1 MRLYLINPCNPLVSM
16 VKVKESR
23 WNKYRVWK
31 PLGLLVLAG
40 LTPPEWDI
48 TVVDENLGV
57 PDYTAMPRPDLVGI
71 TAFTSQAGRAYRVAA
86 EFRTSGVP
94 VVMGGIH
101 ATMRPAEA
109 SERVDAVVTGEAESI
124 WGQVLEDARQG
135 ALKRV
140 YTGTRLEMDKVPL
153 ARHDLLPTGYR
164 FGSIQTTRGCPL
176 NCSFCSVTTFN
187 GRAYR
192 RRPIENVVQE
202 FKLIREKYVLI
213 VDDNFIGTRKDH
225 IARTKDLLRAIIQAN
240 LGKKWIAQVTIN
252 MADDEELLRLA
263 AKAGC
268 SGVFIGF
275 ESPNA
280 EGLIEVHKEFNI
292 RKDRDFQTSVRRIQ
306 RHGIIVVGS
315 FIMGLDVDEPGIGR
329 QIADTANR
337 CGLDILN
344 TLFLTPLPGT
354 RLWDKMESE
363 RRIAANT
370 FPEDWKYY
378 TLTLPVARYNHLSW
392 ADILREMESCN
403 RRFYSLSRIFR
414 RVWRNFWRRRE
425 PFITLVGNLSFRN
438 NIGLD
443 RKLYRE
449 LNLSRSQPLPHF
461 IPAKPV
467 LPALRSPA
475 VQGEVGSAL
484 SIPALNFAEVSK
496 RAHPKEEESRLSAS
510 NKKVSF

>member
-1 MRLYLINPCNPLVSM
+1 MI
-16 VKVKESR
+16 KVKESR

-57 PDYTAMPRPDLVGI
+57 PDYMAMPRPDLVGI
-71 TAFTSQAGRAYRVAA
+71 TAFTSQARRAYEVAA
-86 EFRTSGVP
+86 EFRASGVP

-101 ATMRPAEA
+101 VTMRLAEA

-140 YTGTRLEMDKVPL
+140 YTGTRLEMDRVPL

-176 NCSFCSVTTFN
+176 DCSFCSVPAFN
-187 GRAYR
+187 GRIYR
-192 RRPIENVVQE
+192 RRPIENIVQE

-225 IARTKDLLRAIIQAN
+225 IAYTKDLLQAMIQAN

-252 MADDEELLRLA
+252 IADDEELLRLA

-275 ESPNA
+275 ESPSV
-280 EGLIEVHKEFNI
+280 EGLVEVHKKFNI
-292 RKDRDFQTSVRRIQ
+292 QKGRDFQASVRRIQ
-306 RHGIIVVGS
+306 RHGVLVVGS
-315 FIMGLDVDEPGIGR
+315 FIMGLDVDEPGIGQ

-337 CGLDILN
+337 YGVDLLN

-363 RRIAANT
+363 GRIAANT

-403 RRFYSLSRIFR
+403 RCFYSLSRILR
-414 RVWRNFWRRRE
+414 RVWGNFWRRRK
-425 PFITLVGNLSFRN
+425 PIIALVSNLSVRK
-438 NIGLD
+438 NIRLD
-443 RKLYRE
+443 REAYRE
-449 LNLSRSQPLPHF
+449 LNLSRS
-461 IPAKPV
+461 
-467 LPALRSPA
+467 
-475 VQGEVGSAL
+475 
-484 SIPALNFAEVSK
+484 
-496 RAHPKEEESRLSAS
+496 
-510 NKKVSF
+510 

>member
-1 MRLYLINPCNPLVSM
+1 MI
-16 VKVKESR
+16 KVKESR

-71 TAFTSQAGRAYRVAA
+71 TAFTSQARRAYEVAA
-86 EFRTSGVP
+86 EFRASGVP

-101 ATMRPAEA
+101 VTMRLAEA

-140 YTGTRLEMDKVPL
+140 YTGTRLEMDRVPL

-176 NCSFCSVTTFN
+176 DCSFCSVPAFN
-187 GRAYR
+187 GRIYR
-192 RRPIENVVQE
+192 RRPIENIVQE

-225 IARTKDLLRAIIQAN
+225 IAYTKDLLQAMIQAN

-252 MADDEELLRLA
+252 IADDEELLRLA

-275 ESPNA
+275 ESPSV
-280 EGLIEVHKEFNI
+280 EGLVEVHKKFNI
-292 RKDRDFQTSVRRIQ
+292 QKGRDFQASVRRIQ
-306 RHGIIVVGS
+306 RHGVLVVGS
-315 FIMGLDVDEPGIGR
+315 FIMGLDVDEPGIGQ

-337 CGLDILN
+337 YGVDLLN

-363 RRIAANT
+363 GRIAANT

-403 RRFYSLSRIFR
+403 RCFYSLSRILR
-414 RVWRNFWRRRE
+414 RVWGNFWRRRK
-425 PFITLVGNLSFRN
+425 PIIALVSNLSVRK
-438 NIGLD
+438 NIRLD
-443 RKLYRE
+443 REAYRE
-449 LNLSRSQPLPHF
+449 LNLSRS
-461 IPAKPV
+461 
-467 LPALRSPA
+467 
-475 VQGEVGSAL
+475 
-484 SIPALNFAEVSK
+484 
-496 RAHPKEEESRLSAS
+496 
-510 NKKVSF
+510 